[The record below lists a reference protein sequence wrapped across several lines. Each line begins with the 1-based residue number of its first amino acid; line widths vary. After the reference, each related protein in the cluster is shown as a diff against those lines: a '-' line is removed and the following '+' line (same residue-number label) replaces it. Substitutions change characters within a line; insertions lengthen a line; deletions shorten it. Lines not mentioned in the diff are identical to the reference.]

1 MGCTLKFWIQR
12 KVGKKDNFYFTFFNY
27 IQSILF
33 KENYSN
39 TQVSYY
45 IEKRAKINIWSCIT
59 PWNAIYFTCL
69 FIYLHYYAKHIEVL
83 NAQ

>member
-45 IEKRAKINIWSCIT
+45 IEKRAKINI
-59 PWNAIYFTCL
+59 
-69 FIYLHYYAKHIEVL
+69 
-83 NAQ
+83 